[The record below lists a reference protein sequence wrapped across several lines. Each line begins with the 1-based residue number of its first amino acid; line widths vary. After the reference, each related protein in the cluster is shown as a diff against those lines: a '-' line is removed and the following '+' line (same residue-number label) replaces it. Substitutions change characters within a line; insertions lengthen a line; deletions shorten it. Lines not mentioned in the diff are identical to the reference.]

1 MYIIL
6 PINNFPERIS
16 YLSGKGKGA
25 PMLRFLIKRNLSTLS
40 TVMVL
45 LWIFML
51 PFLESWW
58 YIYQIIQGN
67 YAYQPDCAFFLC
79 GNSVGIGHIFQG
91 LYLWLIPLYCLVISS
106 NDCLM
111 DQERGYDNIL
121 ISRIGKR
128 KMLYRL
134 LIKNFILLSVL
145 VFLLKKLFQ
154 DIFSFSFF
162 S

>member
-1 MYIIL
+1 
-6 PINNFPERIS
+6 
-16 YLSGKGKGA
+16 
-25 PMLRFLIKRNLSTLS
+25 MLRFLIKRNLSTLS

-45 LWIFML
+45 LWIFIL

-58 YIYQIIQGN
+58 YIYQIIPGN

-128 KMLYRL
+128 KMIYRL

-145 VFLLKKLFQ
+145 VF
-154 DIFSFSFF
+154 SFSFPE
-162 S
+162 STLCSLDVSWWEIQSI

>member
-1 MYIIL
+1 
-6 PINNFPERIS
+6 
-16 YLSGKGKGA
+16 
-25 PMLRFLIKRNLSTLS
+25 MLRFLIKRNLSTLS

-45 LWIFML
+45 LWIFIL

-91 LYLWLIPLYCLVISS
+91 LYLWLLPLYCLVISS

-134 LIKNFILLSVL
+134 LIKNFILLSIL
-145 VFLLKKLFQ
+145 VFLSLSLNYVTVALVN
-154 DIFSFSFF
+154 DGIINFF
-162 S
+162 FC

>member
-1 MYIIL
+1 
-6 PINNFPERIS
+6 
-16 YLSGKGKGA
+16 
-25 PMLRFLIKRNLSTLS
+25 
-40 TVMVL
+40 MVL
-45 LWIFML
+45 LWIFIL

-58 YIYQIIQGN
+58 YIYQIIPGN

-128 KMLYRL
+128 KMIYRL
-134 LIKNFILLSVL
+134 LIKKFYIAVRIGFF
-145 VFLLKKLFQ
+145 FLFPESTLCSLDVSWWEIQ
-154 DIFSFSFF
+154 SI
-162 S
+162 

>member
-1 MYIIL
+1 
-6 PINNFPERIS
+6 
-16 YLSGKGKGA
+16 
-25 PMLRFLIKRNLSTLS
+25 MLRFLIKRNLSTLS

-45 LWIFML
+45 LWIFIL

-58 YIYQIIQGN
+58 YIYQIIPGN

-128 KMLYRL
+128 KMLYHL
-134 LIKNFILLSVL
+134 LIKILYCCPYW
-145 VFLLKKLFQ
+145 
-154 DIFSFSFF
+154 FSFLFP
-162 S
+162 

>member
-1 MYIIL
+1 
-6 PINNFPERIS
+6 
-16 YLSGKGKGA
+16 
-25 PMLRFLIKRNLSTLS
+25 MLQFLIKRNLSTLS

-45 LWIFML
+45 LWIFIL

-128 KMLYRL
+128 KKKIINRSY
-134 LIKNFILLSVL
+134 IKNPGLYWQFYWHSYLTTSILNLKDFSVH
-145 VFLLKKLFQ
+145 VYFYHVQ
-154 DIFSFSFF
+154 HHSYHMH
-162 S
+162 